1 MPVKQD
7 KDHPAKAAGP
17 VRLEAA
23 ALHELCMAGND
34 LAWRNLF
41 TWCRNK
47 AAKMLPA
54 EAEGVAQQVCL
65 KLLEG
70 GLQRVQNP
78 KAFLGYV
85 SRAVSNEVVNRL
97 RARKGDL
104 SLDQPTAMSDGE
116 GLDLA
121 QRLDGQADAPD
132 EQAMARLM
140 LAKLGQA
147 MDQLP
152 EYCRGVMRLYVHYRM
167 GLVTS
172 YKEMAGL
179 LQVSVNTLGV
189 QIKRCLDQ
197 LRRLPEFVELF

>member
-1 MPVKQD
+1 LPVSD
-7 KDHPAKAAGP
+7 NKDRSGNETAA
-17 VRLEAA
+17 VKLDAA

-34 LAWRNLF
+34 LAWRSLF

-47 AAKMLPA
+47 AAKTLPA

-70 GLQRVQNP
+70 GLERVRNP

-97 RARKGDL
+97 RARKGNL
-104 SLDQPTAMSDGE
+104 SLDQPTTMGDGE
-116 GLDLA
+116 GLELG
-121 QRLDGQADAPD
+121 QRLDGHAAAPD
-132 EQAMARLM
+132 EQAAARL
-140 LAKLGQA
+140 LLGRLGQCLEE
-147 MDQLP
+147 LP
-152 EYCRGVMRLYVHYRM
+152 DYCRGVMALYVRYRM
-167 GLVTS
+167 GLVSS
-172 YKEMAGL
+172 YKEMAGE

-197 LRRLPEFVELF
+197 LRRLPEFVEQF